1 MVFGRLVT
9 ALFTP
14 FTKESEIDWPC
25 LEANIERLIEDGN
38 DAIVVSG
45 TTGESPTLTQS
56 EKLELYRFAKEK
68 ADGRIKV
75 IAGTG
80 SNNTIQSLE
89 LTKKAEE
96 IGVDGVMLVA
106 PYYNKPSQEGLYRHF
121 KTIADSTSLPVML
134 YNVPGRT
141 GVNMTDETMAR
152 LAQLD
157 NVVAIK
163 EASGDLD
170 QIARLIKAVPDEV
183 AVYSG
188 DDGLTLP
195 ILSIGGAGVVSVAS
209 HLVSREMKEM
219 MDSYFAGDVKKA
231 QELHIRLLPVFHGV
245 FLTTSPAPLK
255 YAMSQKG
262 WSKPYVRLPIV
273 ELTEEEKR
281 KSDEWIKA
289 I

>member
-1 MVFGRLVT
+1 
-9 ALFTP
+9 
-14 FTKESEIDWPC
+14 
-25 LEANIERLIEDGN
+25 
-38 DAIVVSG
+38 
-45 TTGESPTLTQS
+45 
-56 EKLELYRFAKEK
+56 
-68 ADGRIKV
+68 
-75 IAGTG
+75 
-80 SNNTIQSLE
+80 
-89 LTKKAEE
+89 
-96 IGVDGVMLVA
+96 
-106 PYYNKPSQEGLYRHF
+106 
-121 KTIADSTSLPVML
+121 VML

-141 GVNMTDETMAR
+141 SVNMTAETMAR

-163 EASGDLD
+163 EASGDLN
-170 QIARLIKAVPDEV
+170 QIGRLIAAVPDDV

-219 MDSYFAGDVKKA
+219 MDAFFSGDVKKA
-231 QELHIRLLPVFHGV
+231 QNLHIRLLPVFHGV

-273 ELTEEEKR
+273 ELSEEEKR
-281 KSDEWIKA
+281 KTDAWLKEL
-289 I
+289 